1 MKKIAAIAFLA
12 LFGMGYSFGQDTT
25 YTPPPTPAV
34 ASTDSPSLRMGLSV
48 SPVFSWFGIEDGI
61 DFAASD
67 GTRFN
72 VQYGLHIDKRL
83 GGNPNYYLSTG
94 VFVTNMGGS
103 MRYTQAVLDDDDNGS
118 SEYQIQEVVS
128 DFRFNYISVPVNLML
143 RTNEIGYMTY
153 FARVGFDAGF
163 NIEANHDYTITGSNE
178 TFENED
184 ASELVDLFRAGL
196 HVEGGMEYNFSGNT
210 RLMVGIEWNNGL
222 NNVFNKDFNVVR
234 DNNIEDPTTEPDT
247 KKVKGQLNAIK
258 LNVGIYF

>member
-1 MKKIAAIAFLA
+1 MKKIAALALLA
-12 LFGMGYSFGQDTT
+12 LFGIESSIGQDATPTT
-25 YTPPPTPAV
+25 PPTPATT
-34 ASTDSPSLRMGLSV
+34 SSNSPSLRMGISV
-48 SPVFSWFGIEDGI
+48 SPVFSWFGVEDGI
-61 DFAASD
+61 DFAVSD

-83 GGNPNYYLSTG
+83 GGNPNYFLSTG

-103 MRYTQAVLDDDDNGS
+103 MRYSMAVQQDNGN
-118 SEYQIQEVVS
+118 YTIQEYTS

-163 NIEANHDYTITGSNE
+163 NIKANHDYTITGSNE

-184 ASELVDLFRAGL
+184 ASDFVDLFRAGL

-222 NNVFNKDFNVVR
+222 NNIFNDDFDVVR
-234 DNNIEDPTTEPDT
+234 SNINEDPSTAPDT
-247 KKVKGQLNAIK
+247 KKVKAQLNAIK
-258 LNVGIYF
+258 LNVGVYF